1 MEIATGPAACAIR
14 VRGVS
19 KDFAPAG
26 RAPVRALDRVD
37 LDVRPGE
44 FVSIVGPSGCGKS
57 TLLNLVAGLDRP
69 SGGTIEV
76 DSRPVTGPVKIGYM
90 FQHDTLLPWRTVRD
104 NVGLGPELAGVS
116 ARDRDGRVLELLAQV
131 GLADFAEAL
140 PHELSGGMRKRA
152 QLAAVL
158 ANEPSVVLMDEPFGA
173 LDAQTRAVL
182 EDDLVR
188 LWRQRRKSIV
198 FVTHDLAEAILM
210 SGRVII
216 FTARPGR
223 IKGDYPI
230 ALPPAESTLEQ
241 RTTGEFHAYYT
252 KIWADL
258 RDEVGHRLR

>member
-1 MEIATGPAACAIR
+1 
-14 VRGVS
+14 
-19 KDFAPAG
+19 
-26 RAPVRALDRVD
+26 VRALDRVS

-76 DSRPVTGPVKIGYM
+76 DGRPVTGPHRIGYM
-90 FQHDTLLPWRTVRD
+90 FQAETLLPWRTVLE
-104 NVGLGPELAGVS
+104 NVTLGPELSGVPGAQRR
-116 ARDRDGRVLELLAQV
+116 ARARELLEQV
-131 GLADFAEAL
+131 GLAEFVDAL

-188 LWRQRRKSIV
+188 LWRRSRKSIV
-198 FVTHDLAEAILM
+198 FVTHDLAEAILV
-210 SGRVII
+210 STRVIV

-223 IKGDYPI
+223 IKADSPI
-230 ALPPAESTLEQ
+230 ALPPGESTLDQ
-241 RTTGEFHAYYT
+241 RTTAEFHSYYT

-258 RDEVGHRLR
+258 RDEVGHRLG